1 MLSGVLL
8 DIAGVVHD
16 GDQAVPGV
24 VGAVEPL
31 RENERPVRFLTNS
44 TRQPKRS

>member
-8 DIAGVVHD
+8 DIAGVVYD

-24 VGAVEPL
+24 VGTVERL
-31 RENERPVRFLTNS
+31 RQNVPRCDS
-44 TRQPKRS
+44 